1 MKFFVAVLALATA
14 VVAAPAAANSGRVFV
29 KDSTACACV
38 NSQGVFAADEL
49 CSRAGGW
56 MTRDLPG
63 GLVSRASIQAQ
74 KHYIRGDG
82 GTLQALRLTL
92 AAFFLSLQCY
102 PHTPQALDMTKV
114 FTDEVCKNK
123 WGSEGWDKAVCRP
136 VKLCSEPDIVNDQWV
151 QC

>member
-63 GLVSRASIQAQ
+63 GL
-74 KHYIRGDG
+74 
-82 GTLQALRLTL
+82 
-92 AAFFLSLQCY
+92 CY